1 MKTPVL
7 NIDQFKP
14 AELADEVYVNRFS
27 DHLLKNKNLISKP
40 HSHDFYLCVF
50 FTRGNGIHEIDFN
63 TYDINPGSVFFIKPG
78 QTHFWKFDEK
88 PQGYIF
94 FHSKAFYEMYSLVH
108 QLEIFPF
115 YYPYHNVSQ
124 IHIDFKN
131 EVQALFENVLDEYV
145 NTRILRELKLLN
157 GINAIYIQLTR
168 MFTSTIDLTKYS
180 KSGYF
185 KILEQL
191 EQAINTYFEKE
202 KLPRFYA
209 DLLHITPRHLNRVVH
224 ETLDKTTTQLIAD
237 RVILEARRLIVHSER
252 SLSEIAECLGF
263 SDYAYFSRYFKS
275 NTGLSPLAFQKRYKH
290 ISKHS

>member
-7 NIDQFKP
+7 DIDQFKRTV
-14 AELADEVYVNRFS
+14 LADEVYVNRFS
-27 DHLLKNKNLISKP
+27 DHLKSNKSLIIRP
-40 HSHDFYLCVF
+40 HSHNFYLCVV
-50 FTRGNGIHEIDFN
+50 FTEGSGIHEIDFN
-63 TYDINPGSVFFIKPG
+63 MYDINPGSVFFLKPG
-78 QTHFWKFDEK
+78 QTHSWKFDEQ

-108 QLEIFPF
+108 RLEIFPF
-115 YYPYHNVSQ
+115 YYPYQNVPQ
-124 IHIDFKN
+124 IRIDFKD
-131 EVQALFENVLDEYV
+131 EVQALFEDLLDEYV
-145 NTRILRELKLLN
+145 NTRLLRELKLLN
-157 GINAIYIQLTR
+157 GINSIYIQLTR
-168 MFTSTIDLTKYS
+168 MFTSAIDLSNYS

-191 EQAINTYFEKE
+191 EQAIHSYFEHE
-202 KLPRFYA
+202 KSPRFYA

-252 SLSEIAECLGF
+252 SLSEIAEGLGF

-275 NTGLSPLAFQKRYKH
+275 NTGLSPLAFKKKYKP
-290 ISKHS
+290 

>member
-27 DHLLKNKNLISKP
+27 DHFLKNKNLISKP

-50 FTRGNGIHEIDFN
+50 FTEGNGTHEIDVN
-63 TYDINPGSVFFIKPG
+63 TYNINPGSVFFLKPG
-78 QTHFWKFDEK
+78 QTHFWKFDKK
-88 PQGYIF
+88 PKGYIF

-115 YYPYHNVSQ
+115 YYPYHNVPQ
-124 IHIDFKN
+124 VHIDFKN

-145 NTRILRELKLLN
+145 STRILRELKLLN
-157 GINAIYIQLTR
+157 GINDIYIQITR

-191 EQAINTYFEKE
+191 EQAINTYFEQE

-237 RVILEARRLIVHSER
+237 RVILEARRLIVHSKH

-275 NTGLSPLAFQKRYKH
+275 NTGLSPLAFQKKYKH